1 MIHDVQYKNYSCECP
16 LTKNPPTVGK
26 SKKPEEIRDVHSTIG
41 RNCHKWICQLRGLF
55 FLL

>member
-26 SKKPEEIRDVHSTIG
+26 SKKPEEIRDVHSIIG